1 MRAAKI
7 GYIVMSAALCVL
19 GILLICLPEVFS
31 GLIGVLIGIILIV
44 FGAVRM
50 AGYFSKDLYRG
61 VPARPHLGNYPYRA
75 WRHRSDKPRKPDDI
89 RMQRHGSV
97 LPA

>member
-31 GLIGVLIGIILIV
+31 GLIGVLIGIIL
-44 FGAVRM
+44 
-50 AGYFSKDLYRG
+50 D
-61 VPARPHLGNYPYRA
+61 
-75 WRHRSDKPRKPDDI
+75 RK
-89 RMQRHGSV
+89 SV
-97 LPA
+97 V